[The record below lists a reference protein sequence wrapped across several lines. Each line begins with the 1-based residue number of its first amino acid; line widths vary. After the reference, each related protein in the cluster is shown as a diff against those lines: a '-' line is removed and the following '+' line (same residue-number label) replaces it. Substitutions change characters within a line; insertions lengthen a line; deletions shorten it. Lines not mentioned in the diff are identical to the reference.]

1 MTCYPRT
8 CPRTSGSSRISLYN
22 ALVDEKAIGMTR
34 DEFIRALW
42 EREGIKAITQYHP
55 TVNCLPA
62 YRAMGH
68 GEGIKRVIRK
78 M

>member
-1 MTCYPRT
+1 
-8 CPRTSGSSRISLYN
+8 
-22 ALVDEKAIGMTR
+22 VDEKAIGMTR

-42 EREGIKAITQYHP
+42 EREGIKAITQYHS